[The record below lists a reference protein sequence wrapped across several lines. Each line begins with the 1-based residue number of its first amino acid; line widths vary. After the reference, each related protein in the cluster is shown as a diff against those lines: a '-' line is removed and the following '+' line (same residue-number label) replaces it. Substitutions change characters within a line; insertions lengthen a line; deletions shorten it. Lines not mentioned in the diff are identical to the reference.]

1 EITTWLAAQLGVPPP
16 RFTGVPA
23 EGRRDMTPDRVIVN
37 AKAKAMLGWRP
48 EYPTFREGYGKI
60 LSR

>member
-1 EITTWLAAQLGVPPP
+1 
-16 RFTGVPA
+16 VPA
-23 EGRRDMTPDRVIVN
+23 AGRREVTPDRVIVN